1 MPAKI
6 TPPAT
11 LARVQE
17 LHDAGNSFRK
27 IAEILAAEGVPPAG
41 PRSSWHHQSV
51 RWCLEEIEQR
61 AEASS
66 TWGLSP
72 QVRARLAAQGE
83 EIEGLTV
90 AGLQQLGTRIQET
103 VETELQTIQNAAAGQ
118 TRQVEA
124 QLQTIQAAADR
135 QAAVVRGAL
144 GRRSRWLVVG
154 AMVLGLAVSGVAW
167 AGGEW
172 MESSLKGYRA
182 ELAQAQTRIAE
193 AQALIVELEKNTG
206 GLQYREDEGGR
217 FLIWRK
223 GDAPFKTTQDRWAVK
238 LKGK

>member
-1 MPAKI
+1 MPPKI

-11 LARVQE
+11 LIRVQE

-41 PRSSWHHQSV
+41 TRSKWHHDSV
-51 RWCLEEIEQR
+51 RWCLAEIEQR
-61 AEASS
+61 SESS
-66 TWGLSP
+66 ATWGLSP
-72 QVRARLAAQGE
+72 QIRARLAAQGE

-90 AGLQQLGTRIQET
+90 AGLQRLGTRIQET
-103 VETELQTIQNAAAGQ
+103 VETELQTIRNTAAVQ

-135 QAAVVRGAL
+135 QAALVRGAL
-144 GRRSRWLVVG
+144 GRLSRWLVVG
-154 AMVLGLAVSGVAW
+154 AMVLGLVVSGVAW

-182 ELAQAQTRIAE
+182 ELAQAQTRIAT
-193 AQALIVELEKNTG
+193 AQALIAELEKKTG
-206 GLQYREDEGGR
+206 GLQYVENKEGR

-223 GDAPFKTTQDRWAVK
+223 AAAPYKTSQDRWAVK

>member
-11 LARVQE
+11 LIRVQE

-27 IAEILAAEGVPPAG
+27 IAEILAAEGVPAAG
-41 PRSSWHHQSV
+41 TRSKWHHDSV
-51 RWCLEEIEQR
+51 RGCLEQIEQR
-61 AEASS
+61 AESSS

-90 AGLQQLGTRIQET
+90 AGLQRLGTGIQET
-103 VETELQTIQNAAAGQ
+103 VETELQAIQSAAAVQ

-124 QLQTIQAAADR
+124 QLQTIQVAAAD

-144 GRRSRWLVVG
+144 ARLSVWLVVG
-154 AMVLGLAVSGVAW
+154 AVALGLAVSGVGW
-167 AGGEW
+167 AVGEW
-172 MESSLKGYRA
+172 MESNLKSYRDRM
-182 ELAQAQTRIAE
+182 AQAEKMVA
-193 AQALIVELEKNTG
+193 ELEKKTG
-206 GLQYREDEGGR
+206 GVEYLEMEGERWLIWPEGGEPY
-217 FLIWRK
+217 K
-223 GDAPFKTTQDRWAVK
+223 QQSGRWAGRWTVK
-238 LKGK
+238 LKEK